1 MDREFLDL
9 YNRELLLLHE
19 QAREFAEE
27 FPGIAE
33 RLGGLVAERTD
44 PMIAGLLEGAAFLA
58 ARVQLKLR
66 HEFPEFTSN
75 LLEQLIPNY
84 LAPTPSAMLAKVLPP
99 YSDPKLREGYSI
111 PRDAYLDATYRE
123 RERQVACRYRL
134 TNDVTLWPFDITG
147 AEYYTTPGPLQALGL
162 SVGNDVL
169 AGLRVSLTHRS
180 AARIEDEV
188 SEADSR
194 KTPETWFAG
203 CRVTELPVHIL
214 GAEAD
219 AIALYEQVIADCVGV
234 YFRFLDDF
242 GDPVFVPAPKNCLV
256 QVGLEEEDALFPN
269 DNRIFR
275 GFDLLR
281 EYFMF
286 PRKFLGFKIIGLASV
301 MPKLKSKS
309 VDVLFT
315 FNEVTSR
322 LAAAVQPTM
331 LALYAAPAVNL
342 FEKTTDRIPVK
353 SNFHEYHVVPDRSRY
368 LDFEPNRVLQVFA
381 HFAGGQD
388 KIPVRP
394 LYSASMERA
403 VGARDENM
411 FFTVRRL
418 PRRRTVS
425 ERRFGSS
432 SDYTGTDMFL
442 SFVEPAGID
451 GHEQDGAVELSVRAL
466 CSNRHLTEHLPTG
479 ESGADFRL
487 LDDVT
492 LDVVCAAGPSP
503 PREPV
508 VAHRRTR
515 NETASLGTVSWRL
528 INMLSMNHLGLVQR
542 GSGKGAAA
550 LREVLSMF
558 ADLADSQTERKIRG
572 IRSVDSRSVVRRV
585 RERMGIG
592 AARGTEITVLLDEK
606 AFEGS
611 GAFLLGAILDR
622 FFSEYAALNHFTE
635 TVICTTERGEIMRW
649 PVRMGARRAL

>member
-9 YNRELLLLHE
+9 YNRELLLLNE

-33 RLGGLVAERTD
+33 RLGGLVGERTD

-58 ARVQLKLR
+58 ARVQLKLK

-84 LAPTPSAMLAKVLPP
+84 LAPTPSVMLAKMLPP

-111 PRDAYLDATYRE
+111 TRDSYLDATYRE
-123 RERQVACRYRL
+123 RERQVACRYRVI
-134 TNDVTLWPFDITG
+134 NGVTLWPFDVTG

-169 AGLRVSLTHRS
+169 AGLRVSLTHRT
-180 AARIEDEV
+180 AVRIEDEM
-188 SEADSR
+188 SEAESHT
-194 KTPETWFAG
+194 KPETWFAG
-203 CRVTELPVHIL
+203 CRVAELPIHIL

-219 AIALYEQVIADCVGV
+219 AIALYEQVIADCIGV
-234 YFRFLDDF
+234 YFRFLDEF
-242 GDPVFVPAPKNCLV
+242 GDPVIVPAPKNCLL

-286 PRKFLGFKIIGLASV
+286 PRKFLGFKIVGLSSV
-301 MPKLKSKS
+301 MPRLKSKS

-322 LAAAVQPTM
+322 LAAAVQPGM
-331 LALYAAPAVNL
+331 LALYASPAINL
-342 FEKTTDRIPVK
+342 FEKTTDRIAVK

-368 LDFEPNRVLQVFA
+368 LDFEPHRILNVFA
-381 HFAGGQD
+381 HHMGGQD
-388 KIPVRP
+388 KVPVRP
-394 LYSASMERA
+394 LYSASMDRSG
-403 VGARDENM
+403 GALEDSM
-411 FFTVRRL
+411 FYTVRRL

-425 ERRFGSS
+425 ERRFGTS

-451 GHEQDGAVELSVRAL
+451 DRNGAVELSVRAL
-466 CSNRHLTEHLPTG
+466 CSNRHLTEHLPIG
-479 ESGADFRL
+479 EGGADFRL

-492 LDVVCAAGPSP
+492 LDVVCVAGPSP

-508 VAHRRTR
+508 VAHLRTR
-515 NETASLGTVSWRL
+515 NETANLGTVSWRL
-528 INMLSMNHLGLVQR
+528 VNMLSMNHLGLVQR

-572 IRSVDSRSVVRRV
+572 IRSVDSRPVVRRV
-585 RERMGIG
+585 RDRMGIG
-592 AARGTEITVLLDEK
+592 AARGTEITVLLDDK

-611 GAFLLGAILDR
+611 GAFLLGAVLDR

-635 TVICTTERGEIMRW
+635 TVICTVERGEIMRW
-649 PVRMGARRAL
+649 PARMGARRPL